1 MITVSSPKVPFFCIL
16 ANLWTGLDPH
26 QGFQEYTSRR
36 KSQEGPPGLSPRVL
50 SGPRGRL
57 PTASFMIDQI
67 PRCRGS
73 TPDVTPNAA
82 GTQLDPRPTWK
93 LEEHGLVTINSYLVT
108 FYGHLD
114 CISGNFMHKC

>member
-1 MITVSSPKVPFFCIL
+1 MDRLGPSSRFSGIYLKEKVSGRPTRAFPTC
-16 ANLWTGLDPH
+16 
-26 QGFQEYTSRR
+26 
-36 KSQEGPPGLSPRVL
+36 PGRM

-57 PTASFMIDQI
+57 PTSGFMINQI
-67 PRCRGS
+67 PRCPGS
-73 TPDVTPNAA
+73 TPEVTPNAA

-114 CISGNFMHKC
+114 CISGNFMCKC